1 MTHELETYGLVLL
14 FVLVAIEG
22 CGVPLPGETALITAA
37 VLAAGGHFN
46 IAEVIGV
53 AAVAAIVGDNTGYWI
68 GRLGGRRLLERTPIV
83 RDAMPRF
90 LPRGER
96 FFERHGPK
104 TVLVARFVAGL
115 RITAAW
121 VAGISHMPWRRFVVY
136 NGVGGTL
143 WATTIGLA
151 SYWFG
156 KKAVDA
162 ITHYGVWAV
171 VVIVALAVLLFL
183 GHRMWHRRIEKRSSS
198 AAGKSEVES
207 STAK

>member
-22 CGVPLPGETALITAA
+22 CGVPLPGETALITAS

-46 IAEVIGV
+46 IAEVIAV

-68 GRLGGRRLLERTPIV
+68 GRLGGRRLLERTPVV

-121 VAGISHMPWRRFVVY
+121 LAGISHMPWRRFVVY

-162 ITHYGVWAV
+162 VAHYGVWAV
-171 VVIVALAVLLFL
+171 VVIGALAVLLFL
-183 GHRMWHRRIEKRSSS
+183 GHRLWHKRIEKRSSS
-198 AAGKSEVES
+198 SAGKSEVES